1 MDKRTL
7 FQAVTDLDN
16 PDEIEQNGPFKCRR
30 KDAWLGE
37 GYYFWDSFV
46 QLANWWGRE
55 SLGNNYVICR
65 SYCVASLPDTYDL
78 YDNPEH
84 IVSFRALSEALSE
97 EYPNK
102 FISVPFVLEMLKA
115 HSDFLKEFKAIRAKA
130 ERCWKDVP
138 RLKFN
143 RGNVAYLETI
153 PPIQFCVLDKSYLIN
168 GEYQIIYP
176 PKYLVEGVV

>member
-1 MDKRTL
+1 M
-7 FQAVTDLDN
+7 
-16 PDEIEQNGPFKCRR
+16 
-30 KDAWLGE
+30 
-37 GYYFWDSFV
+37 
-46 QLANWWGRE
+46 
-55 SLGNNYVICR
+55 ICR

-102 FISVPFVLEMLKA
+102 FISVHFVLEMLKA
-115 HSDFLKEFKAIRAKA
+115 HSDFLKDFKAIRAKA

-138 RLKFN
+138 CLKFKKN
-143 RGNVAYLETI
+143 NVAYLETI

>member
-1 MDKRTL
+1 MGHLSVEEKTL
-7 FQAVTDLDN
+7 GLEKVIIFGTLLWN
-16 PDEIEQNGPFKCRR
+16 
-30 KDAWLGE
+30 
-37 GYYFWDSFV
+37 
-46 QLANWWGRE
+46 QLIGGGRE

-102 FISVPFVLEMLKA
+102 FISVHFFLEMLKA

-176 PKYLVEGVV
+176 PKYLVEGVVQVFVMIP

>member
-1 MDKRTL
+1 MGHLSVEEKTL
-7 FQAVTDLDN
+7 GLEKV
-16 PDEIEQNGPFKCRR
+16 II
-30 KDAWLGE
+30 
-37 GYYFWDSFV
+37 FWDSFV
-46 QLANWWGRE
+46 ELAHWWGRE

-102 FISVPFVLEMLKA
+102 FISVHFVLEMLK
-115 HSDFLKEFKAIRAKA
+115 
-130 ERCWKDVP
+130 C
-138 RLKFN
+138 LKFN

-176 PKYLVEGVV
+176 PKYLVDGVV

>member
-1 MDKRTL
+1 MDRRTL
-7 FQAVTDLDN
+7 FQAVKDLDN

-30 KDAWLGE
+30 EDAWLGE

-46 QLANWWGRE
+46 ELAHWWGRE

-102 FISVPFVLEMLKA
+102 FISVHFVLEMLK
-115 HSDFLKEFKAIRAKA
+115 FKK
-130 ERCWKDVP
+130 
-138 RLKFN
+138 N
-143 RGNVAYLETI
+143 NVAYLETI

-168 GEYQIIYP
+168 REYQIIYP

>member
-1 MDKRTL
+1 MTGCYLRLDLRKWIDNIPTL
-7 FQAVTDLDN
+7 ETYD
-16 PDEIEQNGPFKCRR
+16 FK
-30 KDAWLGE
+30 D
-37 GYYFWDSFV
+37 F
-46 QLANWWGRE
+46 
-55 SLGNNYVICR
+55 IC
-65 SYCVASLPDTYDL
+65 DL
-78 YDNPEH
+78 YDNPKH
-84 IVSFRALSEALSE
+84 IVNFRVLSEALSK

-138 RLKFN
+138 CLKFKKN
-143 RGNVAYLETI
+143 NVAYLETI